1 MVNNGLK
8 LFFVSILFFAASCGD
23 FGIDDGPAVDDKVEK
38 FLGIW
43 NVSDQPAR
51 LNYTVK
57 IERSPI
63 NADEYVILNNFGDL
77 GGSAVGLV
85 VQNTIVIDIQGI
97 GNGFQSE
104 GSGNYINEK
113 KIEFEFFLDDG
124 IEKELRKA
132 TFTK

>member
-1 MVNNGLK
+1 MINNGIK
-8 LFFVSILFFAASCGD
+8 LLLVSFLIFAASCGD
-23 FGIDDGPAVDDKVEK
+23 FGIEDNPAIDDKVEK
-38 FLGIW
+38 FLGTW
-43 NVSDQPAR
+43 SVSDQPAR

-85 VQNTIVIDIQGI
+85 VQNTIVIDNQGI
-97 GNGFQSE
+97 GNGFKAE
-104 GSGNYINEK
+104 GSGNYLSEK
-113 KIEFEFFLDDG
+113 KMEFEFFLDDG